1 MILTNKRIQ
10 ELAGAF
16 RLLLSRALPSISAQ
30 RAAILF
36 NGLRPFVES
45 YDEVMKPLQV
55 REAAA
60 LKLEDEGEKDA
71 ALSQIRAEVDALNAT
86 AYEVPD
92 PKVRLAQHD
101 LPKAAKKDDLANTAG
116 NGIIQATL
124 APEFFDLVDPDKEAA
139 EDE

>member
-16 RLLLSRALPSISAQ
+16 RLLLSRALPPISAQ

-36 NGLRPFVES
+36 NGLRPFVDS
-45 YDEVMKPLQV
+45 YEEVIKGLQV
-55 REAAA
+55 REAEAM
-60 LKLEDEGEKDA
+60 KLEDEAEKDA
-71 ALSQIRAEVDALNAT
+71 ALSQIRAEVDALLAT
-86 AYEVPD
+86 AYDVPE
-92 PKVRLAQHD
+92 PKVRLMQHD

-124 APEFFDLVDPDKEAA
+124 APEYFDLADPDATGSDA
-139 EDE
+139 E